1 MKKIAVIA
9 AVLALIL
16 AFGGCSSSDTVD
28 NDQIARRFVLVK
40 SYLDSNRLPSNR
52 IIYVGQIQVNNGS
65 YSEQLS
71 YVVEE
76 GSTQTTIKT
85 KDVRIVDDNAIENT
99 LYVFNVRIDSS
110 TSLLIAAD
118 ADTGSIYR
126 KYIDVD
132 GNEVYV
138 RVSPALDEDYLD
150 EQVALPSATP
160 LPTVEPTG
168 TDGAGGDVEE
178 TGDVPGAEETD
189 DASGVEETPAAE

>member
-1 MKKIAVIA
+1 M
-9 AVLALIL
+9 
-16 AFGGCSSSDTVD
+16 
-28 NDQIARRFVLVK
+28 
-40 SYLDSNRLPSNR
+40 
-52 IIYVGQIQVNNGS
+52 
-65 YSEQLS
+65 
-71 YVVEE
+71 
-76 GSTQTTIKT
+76 
-85 KDVRIVDDNAIENT
+85 
-99 LYVFNVRIDSS
+99 FNVRIDSS